1 MRISPDFILDRNL
14 QDPAVD
20 PPLGIVFTH
29 PTGGEASLAV
39 YNVAGLRVRALHR
52 SLVMPGIHRMAWD
65 GRDDRGETV
74 QPGLYLV
81 VLERSGRRDIRRVV
95 VRPR

>member
-1 MRISPDFILDRNL
+1 M
-14 QDPAVD
+14 
-20 PPLGIVFTH
+20 
-29 PTGGEASLAV
+29 AV

-81 VLERSGRRDIRRVV
+81 VLERSGRRDIRKVV